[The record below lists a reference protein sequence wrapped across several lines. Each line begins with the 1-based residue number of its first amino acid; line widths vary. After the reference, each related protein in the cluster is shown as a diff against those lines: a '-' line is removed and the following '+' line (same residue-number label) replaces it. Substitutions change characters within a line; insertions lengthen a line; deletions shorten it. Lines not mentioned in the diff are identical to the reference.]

1 MSQVGS
7 RSREKESYWRSHWE
21 RQSSSGESIRGY
33 CRRRGL
39 SEATFH
45 YWRRQLSSLDQELTV
60 RRTTDPQ
67 VTRPQGTGMACVPIL
82 FGTPFAHGQDT
93 DCKMPEGHFCSS
105 FGQFICHVSV
115 PGCQKSKLP
124 IRMTNQRPRSRSRI
138 FMV

>member
-7 RSREKESYWRSHWE
+7 RSREKESYWRSHCE

-67 VTRPQGTGMACVPIL
+67 VTRPQGTGMAGLVAVEVLGDSLPPAMLEIACAGGLVVRLREDAGVEVLTRVLTACRQIPSEQL
-82 FGTPFAHGQDT
+82 
-93 DCKMPEGHFCSS
+93 SS
-105 FGQFICHVSV
+105 SAGGRLC
-115 PGCQKSKLP
+115 
-124 IRMTNQRPRSRSRI
+124 
-138 FMV
+138 

>member
-1 MSQVGS
+1 MSQVGL

-67 VTRPQGTGMACVPIL
+67 VTRPRGTGMAGLVVVKVI
-82 FGTPFAHGQDT
+82 D
-93 DCKMPEGHFCSS
+93 D
-105 FGQFICHVSV
+105 SV
-115 PGCQKSKLP
+115 PSAMLEIACAGGLVVRLREDAGVEVLTRVLTACRQIPSEQLSSSAGG
-124 IRMTNQRPRSRSRI
+124 RSC
-138 FMV
+138 